1 MEIFVDFG
9 LFELLA
15 ALGVS
20 ALAKKIYSRRL
31 FQIPFLIATVGLPA
45 VLIFVVTSEE
55 ARWLAAGCLATAL
68 VNVSVVLGALQKGE
82 VPTLTLPHRRQ
93 STSTAKSVQ

>member
-15 ALGVS
+15 ALGLS
-20 ALAKKIYSRRL
+20 ALAKKVYSRRL
-31 FQIPFLIATVGLPA
+31 FQVPFLIAAVGLPA
-45 VLIFVVTSEE
+45 WLIFLAGSEE
-55 ARWLAAGCLATAL
+55 ARWLAAGCLGTAL

-93 STSTAKSVQ
+93 STNTAKSIR